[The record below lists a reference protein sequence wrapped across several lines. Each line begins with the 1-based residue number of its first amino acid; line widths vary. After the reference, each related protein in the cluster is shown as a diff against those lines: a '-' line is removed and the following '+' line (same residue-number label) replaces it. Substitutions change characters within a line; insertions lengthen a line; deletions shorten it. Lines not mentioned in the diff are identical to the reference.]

1 MLGGFPEG
9 GGGVGGLQLI
19 DALVQMLEGFLGGR
33 GRGLQLFD
41 VLAGGTCLQIL
52 NGYKC

>member
-9 GGGVGGLQLI
+9 GRVGGLQLI
-19 DALVQMLEGFLGGR
+19 DVLVQMLEGLLGGR
-33 GRGLQLFD
+33 GRGLQLID